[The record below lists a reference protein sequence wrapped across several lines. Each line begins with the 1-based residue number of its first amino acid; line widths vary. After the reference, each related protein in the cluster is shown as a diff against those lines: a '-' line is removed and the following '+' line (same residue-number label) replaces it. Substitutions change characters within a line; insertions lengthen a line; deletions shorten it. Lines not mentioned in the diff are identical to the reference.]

1 MVQLQNFFLFLIFMV
16 VLRGT
21 AAPILF
27 QWLVSR
33 DVPTGAPFFHGT
45 IIPIFTSLSLVLVH
59 VHSRGFIRS
68 MDETERIVLVRA
80 RPVLLSNI
88 IEKSSPKTRAKNAF
102 FLFFIFISNFLIL
115 KFMGDLSYLESFC
128 GVLRFLLFCTF
139 FLSSKYRRDTLAN
152 EGRRLRMEEIKARK
166 WAQIRKRQAL
176 YWSNEEEKQKNEK
189 RENFYFLFFS
199 NKSKI
204 FLIYLLQFS
213 KTFGLNEKAK
223 ILAFYSLLALS
234 QAYSSVPE
242 NKNRFFIVR
251 ALPKRLM
258 DVGHDFR
265 KVPMTMKISH
275 GGVCIF
281 IMGVILSNTGKRQF
295 TQLLPLG
302 SELHIGKER
311 CCLRGIDQLHGPTFH
326 SICGNLI
333 IYKPSL
339 KNPFSFEHDG
349 SLRAIIDSLPI
360 AAPSYQN
367 EEVEKKYIYF
377 FFHFFHGDRSWR
389 NREHNSFP
397 LWLTVFPEKR
407 FSFSNQET
415 STTKVA
421 IHSNLFTDL
430 YALIGTG
437 SFETGWYITIMK
449 LPFIFRI
456 WIGFILA
463 SLGGLRSFLRQ
474 LAFYRLDWNR
484 KKKRYIYFF

>member
-1 MVQLQNFFLFLIFMV
+1 MVRLQNFFFFLIFMV
-16 VLRGT
+16 VLCGT
-21 AAPILF
+21 AAPIVF

-33 DVPTGAPFFHGT
+33 DVPTGAPFSHGT
-45 IIPIFTSLSLVLVH
+45 IIPIFISLLLLLVY

-68 MDETERIVLVRA
+68 MDKTERIVLVRA
-80 RPVLLSNI
+80 KPILLPNI

-102 FLFFIFISNFLIL
+102 FFFFIFIFNFFIF

-128 GVLRFLLFCTF
+128 GVLCFLLFCTF
-139 FLSSKYRRDTLAN
+139 FLSFKYRRDTWAN
-152 EGRRLRMEEIKARK
+152 KERGLEIKKKKKPRK
-166 WAQIRKRQAL
+166 RAQRTKRQAL
-176 YWSNEEEKQKNEK
+176 CWPNKKKKQRNKK
-189 RENFYFLFFS
+189 KKNFYFLFLS

-213 KTFGLNEKAK
+213 KTFGFNEKAK
-223 ILAFYSLLALS
+223 IFAFYFLLAFS

-242 NKNRFFIVR
+242 NIWNRFFIVR

-281 IMGVILSNTGKRQF
+281 IMGVILSNTKKRQF

-302 SELHIGKER
+302 SELHLGREL
-311 CCLRGIDQLHGPTFH
+311 CCLRGIDQLYGPTFH

-339 KNPFSFEHDG
+339 KNPFIFDHDESF
-349 SLRAIIDSLPI
+349 RAIIDLLPV
-360 AAPSYQN
+360 AAPLYQN
-367 EEVEKKYIYF
+367 EKVEKKYIPIF
-377 FFHFFHGDRSWR
+377 STFFHGDRLWR
-389 NREHNSFP
+389 NREHHSFP

-407 FSFSNQET
+407 FYFSNQET

-449 LPFIFRI
+449 LPFIFCI

-463 SLGGLRSFLRQ
+463 SLGGLRSFIRQ
-474 LAFYRLDWNR
+474 LALYRLNWN
-484 KKKRYIYFF
+484 

>member
-1 MVQLQNFFLFLIFMV
+1 MVQLQNFFLSLIFMV
-16 VLRGT
+16 VLCGT

-45 IIPIFTSLSLVLVH
+45 IIPISTSLLSLLVY

-68 MDETERIVLVRA
+68 IDNTERIVLVRA
-80 RPVLLSNI
+80 RSILLPNI
-88 IEKSSPKTRAKNAF
+88 IEKSFLKTRAKNAF
-102 FLFFIFISNFLIL
+102 FLVFILILNFLIL
-115 KFMGDLSYLESFC
+115 KSMGDLSYLESFC
-128 GVLRFLLFCTF
+128 GVLCFLLFCTSL
-139 FLSSKYRRDTLAN
+139 LSPNKYRRGTWAN
-152 EGRRLRMEEIKARK
+152 KERRLGIEEMEPR
-166 WAQIRKRQAL
+166 RQAQRR
-176 YWSNEEEKQKNEK
+176 KQHQSLSRPN
-189 RENFYFLFFS
+189 RERRQKDGERK

-204 FLIYLLQFS
+204 FLIYLLQFF
-213 KTFGLNEKAK
+213 KTLSFNEKAK

-234 QAYSSVPE
+234 QAYFFISE
-242 NKNRFFIVR
+242 NESAEHFDRNRFFIVC

-258 DVGHDFR
+258 DVGHDFL

-281 IMGVILSNTGKRQF
+281 IMGVILSNTKKRQF

-302 SELHIGKER
+302 SELPIGKER

-333 IYKPSL
+333 IYKPFL
-339 KNPFSFEHDG
+339 KNPFIFEHDE
-349 SLRAIIDSLPI
+349 LLCAIIDLLPI
-360 AAPSYQN
+360 AAFPYQN
-367 EEVEKKYIYF
+367 EKFEKKYIYF
-377 FFHFFHGDRSWR
+377 FSNFFHGDRSWKS
-389 NREHNSFP
+389 REHNSFP

-407 FSFSNQET
+407 FSFSNRET

-421 IHSNLFTDL
+421 IHSNLFTDI

-449 LPFIFRI
+449 LPFIFCI
-456 WIGFILA
+456 WIGFILT

-474 LAFYRLDWNR
+474 LAFHRLDWN
-484 KKKRYIYFF
+484 

>member
-1 MVQLQNFFLFLIFMV
+1 MVQLQNFFFLLMFLV
-16 VLRGT
+16 VLCGT

-33 DVPTGAPFFHGT
+33 DVPTGAPFSHGT
-45 IIPIFTSLSLVLVH
+45 IIPIFTSLLSLSVH

-68 MDETERIVLVRA
+68 MEKTERIVLVRA
-80 RPVLLSNI
+80 KPILLLNI

-102 FLFFIFISNFLIL
+102 FFFFLFLFNFSIF
-115 KFMGDLSYLESFC
+115 KFMGDLSYSESFC
-128 GVLRFLLFCTF
+128 GVLCFSLSCTFLLSF
-139 FLSSKYRRDTLAN
+139 KYRRDTWAN
-152 EGRRLRMEEIKARK
+152 EERGLGMEEKGKPRRR
-166 WAQIRKRQAL
+166 AQRRKRQAL
-176 YWSNEEEKQKNEK
+176 CWPSGKKKQRNKK
-189 RENFYFLFFS
+189 KENFSFLFLS

-213 KTFGLNEKAK
+213 KTFGFNEKAK
-223 ILAFYSLLALS
+223 ILAFYSLLASS
-234 QAYSSVPE
+234 QAYSLVLE
-242 NKNRFFIVR
+242 NIWNRFFIVR
-251 ALPKRLM
+251 ASPKRLM

-281 IMGVILSNTGKRQF
+281 IMGVILSNTKKRQF

-302 SELHIGKER
+302 SELHIGREH

-339 KNPFSFEHDG
+339 KNPFIFDYDESF
-349 SLRAIIDSLPI
+349 RAIIDLLPI
-360 AAPSYQN
+360 AALSYQN
-367 EEVEKKYIYF
+367 EKVEKKYIYF
-377 FFHFFHGDRSWR
+377 FSTFFHGDRSWR
-389 NREHNSFP
+389 NREHHSFP
-397 LWLTVFPEKR
+397 LWLAVFPEKR

-449 LPFIFRI
+449 LPFIFCI

-474 LAFYRLDWNR
+474 LALYRLDRN
-484 KKKRYIYFF
+484 